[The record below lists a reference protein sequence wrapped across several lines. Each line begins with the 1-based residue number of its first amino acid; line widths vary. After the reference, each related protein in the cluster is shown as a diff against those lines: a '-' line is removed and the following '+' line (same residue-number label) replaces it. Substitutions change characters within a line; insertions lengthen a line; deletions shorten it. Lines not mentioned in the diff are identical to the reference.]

1 MLDWLNDFKPPK
13 DTVELLERALEWAED
28 EKRWVTGNL
37 FLPKAV
43 TYEQVSKMDDKEA
56 CESVG
61 ACAMGIILVAAADGS
76 AVKEVLAS
84 VGEADEVEYVNSFI
98 ATPEVEG
105 ATRALATAFSE
116 DTKYVDR
123 EDVSVFDAESVVV
136 SYNDSYEQALR
147 KEFVDRDD
155 HHKNIVEGFKKALE
169 IAKSRG
175 E

>member
-61 ACAMGIILVAAADGS
+61 ACAMGIILVLQLMD
-76 AVKEVLAS
+76 L
-84 VGEADEVEYVNSFI
+84 
-98 ATPEVEG
+98 
-105 ATRALATAFSE
+105 L
-116 DTKYVDR
+116 
-123 EDVSVFDAESVVV
+123 
-136 SYNDSYEQALR
+136 
-147 KEFVDRDD
+147 
-155 HHKNIVEGFKKALE
+155 
-169 IAKSRG
+169 
-175 E
+175 